1 MATYLTS
8 ISSYDDPTAL
18 SVLVHRHRK
27 KAKSEAS
34 SEEPKDV
41 DPPLSIIV
49 DASMEDTE
57 RRRKG
62 RDGERNTYCY

>member
-18 SVLVHRHRK
+18 SVLIHRHRK

-34 SEEPKDV
+34 SEEPKEV
-41 DPPLSIIV
+41 DPSLPIIV
-49 DASMEDTE
+49 DASVEDIE
-57 RRRKG
+57 MPS
-62 RDGERNTYCY
+62 DS